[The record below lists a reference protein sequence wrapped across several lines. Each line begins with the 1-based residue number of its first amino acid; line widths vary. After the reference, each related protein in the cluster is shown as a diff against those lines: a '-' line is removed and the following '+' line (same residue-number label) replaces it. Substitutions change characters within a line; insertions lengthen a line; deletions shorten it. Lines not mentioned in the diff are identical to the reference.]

1 MTVTK
6 EHYAERL
13 MGSIVFTAAFCC
25 FNSAPGHQPANQA
38 ITSGRGGEPAV
49 WLTGVTSLSP
59 VTGIALAGIRGL
71 RYSFS

>member
-13 MGSIVFTAAFCC
+13 MGRNAFTAAFCC
-25 FNSAPGHQPANQA
+25 FNPAPGHQPANQA
-38 ITSGRGGEPAV
+38 ITRGRGGETAV

-59 VTGIALAGIRGL
+59 VTGISLA
-71 RYSFS
+71 